1 MSETIGIQAEAEEI
15 FSFALRYNAW
25 KVMERNNEFAAYEFK
40 RHAELLELHR
50 RFPDDPWYR
59 HPGSLRCHYAYGP
72 NIEKPELPEGW
83 KFLAAGMSRR
93 AYLSPSG
100 VVYKVQ
106 RNLESDYQGN
116 KGEHETAERVRKS
129 GSVRGAYI
137 PRTSLYKV
145 PGSWVIALEY
155 MPGIRGDHHWDS
167 CRSTSYYGDD
177 TGRKCTCMFPGAVR
191 CSARIKSELR
201 NKLGLF
207 DLHSENVLWV
217 PSQRVWAVVDLGLA
231 N

>member
-1 MSETIGIQAEAEEI
+1 MSETIGNQAEAEEI
-15 FSFALRYNAW
+15 FSFVLRYNAW

-83 KFLAAGMSRR
+83 KFLAAGVSRR

-106 RNLESDYQGN
+106 RNPESDYQGN

-129 GSVRGAYI
+129 GDVRGAYI

-155 MPGIRGDHHWDS
+155 MNGIRGDEHWEMYCYPGER
-167 CRSTSYYGDD
+167 CR
-177 TGRKCTCMFPGAVR
+177 CAFPGYVR
-191 CSARIKSELR
+191 CASAIKRELQ
-201 NKLGLF
+201 NKLGLS
-207 DLHSENVLWV
+207 DLHNENVLWV